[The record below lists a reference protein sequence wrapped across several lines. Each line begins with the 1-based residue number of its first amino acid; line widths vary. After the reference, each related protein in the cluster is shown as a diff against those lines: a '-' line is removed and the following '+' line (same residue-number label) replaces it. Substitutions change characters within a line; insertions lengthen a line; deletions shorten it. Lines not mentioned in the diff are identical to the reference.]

1 LFLWIENTAEGHGSD
16 GFHGLMLW
24 TARGLNR
31 EHGLLICRFAWPRL
45 GFCLGLYMAEAM
57 VIIAVRAWWW
67 VIEDMISLRLCEM
80 AGRWWWAVGEHGN
93 GYLGLRQPR
102 VWWCD
107 GGGVVGCCL
116 SLNRQRRG
124 SKYLHGRRR
133 RNAARIGFQKGA
145 AGRAGLIRSRS
156 SLQWT
161 DRKRDVM
168 EDVELL
174 QNWIASGR
182 GQLEDE
188 DELNWS
194 CWIDEAWWLM
204 AKARSQGRLRL
215 MGGKRRS
222 FWRSY

>member
-1 LFLWIENTAEGHGSD
+1 MCSLKFWLGITEVLTGWFNFGKGADWVENTAEGHGSD

-57 VIIAVRAWWW
+57 
-67 VIEDMISLRLCEM
+67 
-80 AGRWWWAVGEHGN
+80 
-93 GYLGLRQPR
+93 
-102 VWWCD
+102 
-107 GGGVVGCCL
+107 
-116 SLNRQRRG
+116 RRG

-174 QNWIASGR
+174 QN
-182 GQLEDE
+182 
-188 DELNWS
+188 
-194 CWIDEAWWLM
+194 
-204 AKARSQGRLRL
+204 
-215 MGGKRRS
+215 
-222 FWRSY
+222 